1 MCLRALLLAAVL
13 FCSESSVHISPE
25 KVNVSPVKVNVSAGG
40 IVILPCSFPPKD
52 VFPTVEWSKE
62 DLKKGFVFLF
72 RDNREDLEMKSPL
85 YASRTNLFLE
95 HLKSGNASLRISN
108 VQPAD
113 TGTYRCMRMWNNGQ
127 QNITKVELFV
137 AVPDPKISVMPLK
150 EGGFTLECE
159 ATCWGSDAK
168 INFLDENGK
177 NLTADDPKKGYP
189 RGCFTVQRRVTLQEA
204 ASRVTCRV
212 QRADTNETRETQIQ
226 LPAVPDPKISVIL
239 LKEGG
244 FTLECEATCWG
255 PDAKITFLDE
265 NRKNL
270 SADDPKKNVSRGCYT
285 VQRRVT
291 LQEAASRV
299 TCRVQRADTN
309 ETRETQIQLP
319 VEEPKSCSHIV
330 LVTIAVIVLVAVAVI
345 VLVTVAVTVLVLR
358 CRSALVDSRWRKCCK
373 TEQSTLTDIKVDNAE
388 NETIEKLQTE
398 VAALKSERNKDKE
411 TICKLNKDIA
421 QLTEEFAALKQEL
434 DEMNQQDGESSH
446 LLPPPKS
453 SSLHKR
459 LSPLINKPSITFGDS
474 TETSVSC
481 FRSKSN

>member
-226 LPAVPDPKISVIL
+226 LP
-239 LKEGG
+239 
-244 FTLECEATCWG
+244 
-255 PDAKITFLDE
+255 
-265 NRKNL
+265 
-270 SADDPKKNVSRGCYT
+270 
-285 VQRRVT
+285 
-291 LQEAASRV
+291 
-299 TCRVQRADTN
+299 
-309 ETRETQIQLP
+309 